1 MSDTLVFVDGD
12 HDHAEGLAA
21 TYRDKGWGVLTAPAD
36 STRTIELIA
45 EERPVAAVFCL
56 DGPKAFDA
64 CSLAESILYDQR
76 GIRPLMI
83 FLGGSAED
91 AKAAKSMVPVGVF
104 VKPDELP
111 WVLKRL
117 SATM

>member
-1 MSDTLVFVDGD
+1 MSETLVFVHCDQQQ
-12 HDHAEGLAA
+12 AETLAVP
-21 TYRDKGWGVLTAPAD
+21 YRDRGWRALAAPAD
-36 STRTIELIA
+36 STGTIELIA
-45 EERPVAAVFCL
+45 EERPLAAVFCL

-76 GIRPLMI
+76 GIRPLLI
-83 FLGGSAED
+83 FVGGTPED
-91 AKAAKSMVPVGVF
+91 VETAKSMVPVGVL

-117 SATM
+117 SATV